1 MTALD
6 VDDGEVRRSLNDRRE
21 YRNHAQHAVV
31 AAVDSVEQ
39 VVLNLLGSLES
50 RSLHVLGEELNV
62 LLDSAELVVEQ
73 LAPFLYVLLQ
83 RLYVLLRQCEH
94 HLALERDSIA
104 HCAAVPCSQARA
116 ELGDCLMHEA
126 SHELVGVAAALV
138 DLQTRVSALQALQQN
153 LNGSVLLVGLHFL
166 VVECGCDVDAASRTD
181 YELAPCLRVKV
192 EQDVALQL
200 VAWQVVSAEHA
211 RLLVGCDKTLNRS
224 VNQCLVLH
232 NSHDGSHAD
241 AVVGTESSA
250 LSTHPFAVYVC
261 LDRVG
266 LEVVCR
272 LLALLRHHVHVC
284 LKDNTLLVLHTCRCG
299 LAHHDVSGSVLEAF
313 HAYACCEVEQELL
326 YFFKMT

>member
-1 MTALD
+1 
-6 VDDGEVRRSLNDRRE
+6 
-21 YRNHAQHAVV
+21 
-31 AAVDSVEQ
+31 
-39 VVLNLLGSLES
+39 
-50 RSLHVLGEELNV
+50 
-62 LLDSAELVVEQ
+62 
-73 LAPFLYVLLQ
+73 
-83 RLYVLLRQCEH
+83 
-94 HLALERDSIA
+94 
-104 HCAAVPCSQARA
+104 
-116 ELGDCLMHEA
+116 MHEA

-181 YELAPCLRVKV
+181 YELAPCLRVEV

-250 LSTHPFAVYVC
+250 LSAYPLAVYVC

-272 LLALLRHHVHVC
+272 LLALLRHHVHVR